1 MFFAVRRY
9 SFELLFRCDDV
20 RNSLRRRR
28 KQRKSKEYPTLKK
41 FDFLKEV
48 TILIVL
54 GIVVPTGDVYSDAA
68 LSYQMFSEATHFKC
82 LNGETEK
89 IGRTCNDK
97 SDKQGT

>member
-1 MFFAVRRY
+1 MLFSVRRY
-9 SFELLFRCDDV
+9 SFEFLFRCDDV

-54 GIVVPTGDVYSDAA
+54 GIVVPTGDVYSDGA
-68 LSYQMFSEATHFKC
+68 LSYQMFNEATHFKC
-82 LNGETEK
+82 LNGDRVC
-89 IGRTCNDK
+89 IGCWCWDK
-97 SDKQGT
+97 SEKQGT